1 MRTKNIILSLVLL
14 LLFSLI
20 FIPNLRKTFLIVF
33 LIVSAVCILI
43 KLSTTIKHRKIKTE
57 RLEQIQSTPEIKQ
70 TNYLLKN
77 SLITQTEKPYFET
90 IKKIVEPQYII
101 QTQINLASIIDKKSP
116 DKFRNELFR
125 NIDFGIF
132 DQNYKPL
139 LLIEINDESHM
150 TNSRRER
157 DQKVQ
162 SICKDAGIPIVT
174 LWTKYGV
181 NETYINKRLC
191 EHLSFATDDFKA
203 KANTSNEC
211 EENNDT
217 ITEETKHERND
228 TT

>member
-101 QTQINLASIIDKKSP
+101 QPQINLASIIDKKSP

-150 TNSRRER
+150 TNGRRER

-181 NETYINKRLC
+181 NEPYINKRLC
-191 EHLSFATDDFKA
+191 EHLTFSTDAFKV
-203 KANTSNEC
+203 NTSNEC
-211 EENNDT
+211 EEKTNT
-217 ITEETKHERND
+217 ITEDN
-228 TT
+228 